1 MALGDKVLTGLY
13 DNVTQV
19 IDQQITSNV
28 TALSYTALPL
38 ITAAIM
44 CYCVFVAYKIIT
56 GQNDMFI
63 SEIIHNLVVFSLVG
77 AVCYSSS
84 YYQRYVIPFVLGAG
98 DDLSSSLFGPSA
110 VGTSALDSFL
120 EGVNKSLDVM
130 ESKMTFGW
138 LDDWSLGMQ
147 AVIYWVIL
155 WLAAGVF
162 AVYATAYLLVAKFMV
177 GILLSVGTIFICF
190 SMFPATRG
198 MFTAWVNQC
207 ANYIFLTLGYSL
219 VLSIFLQ
226 FINTKFSASSSNG
239 SSTPFADVA
248 QIVMVLFIGVYI
260 MGQVGSLISS
270 ITGGVGINGL
280 NHGVSGGLRAGGK
293 GIRSLLGSNKVKSV
307 ASRAKEMGQN
317 VMDKIKGRGGIGG

>member
-13 DNVTQV
+13 DDVTQI
-19 IDQQITSNV
+19 IDHQITSNV
-28 TALSYTALPL
+28 TALSYTALPF

-56 GQNDMFI
+56 AQNDMFI
-63 SEIIHNLVVFSLVG
+63 SEIIHNLVVLALVG
-77 AVCYSSS
+77 AVCYSSG

-98 DDLSSSLFGPSA
+98 DDLSSSLFGHTA

-120 EGVNKSLDVM
+120 EGVNRSLEAM
-130 ESKMTFGW
+130 EDRMNFGF
-138 LDDWSLGMQ
+138 LDDWALGMQ
-147 AVIYWVIL
+147 AVIYWIVL
-155 WLAAGVF
+155 WISAGIF

-219 VLSIFLQ
+219 VLNTFLQ
-226 FINTKFSASSSNG
+226 FINSKFSVSNG
-239 SSTPFADVA
+239 ELTFMDIA
-248 QIVMVLFIGVYI
+248 QMVMVLFIGIFI

-280 NHGVSGGLRAGGK
+280 SHGITGGLKAGGK
-293 GIRSLLGSNKVKSV
+293 GISSLLGSNKVKSL
-307 ASRAKEMGQN
+307 AGRIGQMGQN
-317 VMDKIKGRGGIGG
+317 LIDKIKGRGGIGG